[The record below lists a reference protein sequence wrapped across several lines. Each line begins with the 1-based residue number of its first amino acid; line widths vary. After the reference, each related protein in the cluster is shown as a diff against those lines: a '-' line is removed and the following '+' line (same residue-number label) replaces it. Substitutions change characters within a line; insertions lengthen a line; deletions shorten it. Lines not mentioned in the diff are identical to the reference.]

1 MHFYDRMVSWKNRLI
16 ASPRF
21 QSFAISA
28 PLLRPVALRK
38 AAASFDLVAG
48 FVYSQILQ
56 AVVDAKLLESAREH
70 PLDAAGFA
78 EETRWQVDGAERL
91 LRAAAALDL
100 LRRQADGRYGLG
112 EMGAG
117 LLGNPAVFA
126 MVRHHRALY
135 SDLSDAGAL
144 LSARRSD
151 TELSRYWAYDQCSD
165 PSAARVYSALMAETQ
180 SLIAEQ
186 ILSAIDLSSRN
197 CLMDVGGGLG
207 VFVER
212 VGARYAHLHLRLVDL
227 PQVAAMAQ
235 ARLGETALS
244 GRLEVLGLDA
254 LSEYLPQGADVVTL
268 VRVLHDHDD
277 GPALKL
283 LQNVRAALPSGGRLV
298 IAEPLAGV
306 RGAKR
311 MGDAYFG
318 MYLWAMGRGKPR
330 TFEEV
335 RALLRQAGFPVAR
348 LRRTRNP
355 LLVSCITAQ

>member
-1 MHFYDRMVSWKNRLI
+1 MHFSDRLANWKNRLI
-16 ASPRF
+16 ASSRF
-21 QSFAISA
+21 QTFAISN

-56 AVVDAKLLESAREH
+56 AVVEAGLLERAREQ
-70 PLDAAGFA
+70 PLDAADLAG
-78 EETRWQVDGAERL
+78 ETGWTTDGAERL

-100 LRRQADGRYGLG
+100 LRQQADRRYGLG
-112 EMGAG
+112 ETGAG
-117 LLGNPAVFA
+117 LLGNPPVFA
-126 MVRHHRALY
+126 MVRHHKALY
-135 SDLSDAGAL
+135 SDLTDAAGL

-151 TELSRYWAYDQCSD
+151 TELSQYWAYDQCSD

-186 ILSAIDLSSRN
+186 ILSANDLSSCR

-207 VFVER
+207 AFIEKA
-212 VGARYAHLHLRLVDL
+212 GARYAHLQLRLIDL
-227 PQVAAMAQ
+227 PQVAAMARE
-235 ARLGETALS
+235 RLGGHLLS
-244 GRLEVLGLDA
+244 GRLEILGLDA
-254 LSEYLPQGADVVTL
+254 LTEALPRGADAVTL

-277 GPALKL
+277 GPALQL
-283 LQNVRAALPSGGRLV
+283 LQNVRAALPSGGRLI

-330 TFEEV
+330 TFDEM

-348 LRRTRNP
+348 LRRTHNP
-355 LLVSCITAQ
+355 LLVSCVTAH